1 MGPICIRLFPYF
13 LLIVWL
19 CFFFGLCLL
28 VFSFAWY
35 FWWIGSHPSFLYVRL
50 FLHTFYRWVDTKL
63 YVNINKWG
71 IKWVIIYKVQCNF
84 FFFFS
89 LIFIYITSLTI
100 ISYICNINQQV
111 CESCPSFQ
119 FCLAQISLF
128 LTWKIWFWHIQMI
141 FAWGEGGGGDP
152 NLPYFPPKKIVNFFQ

>member
-13 LLIVWL
+13 LLIVWF

-119 FCLAQISLF
+119 FCLAQIF
-128 LTWKIWFWHIQMI
+128 TFFDVKNMILTHTNDFCLGGRG
-141 FAWGEGGGGDP
+141 WGRSQ
-152 NLPYFPPKKIVNFFQ
+152 LAIFPPKKNC